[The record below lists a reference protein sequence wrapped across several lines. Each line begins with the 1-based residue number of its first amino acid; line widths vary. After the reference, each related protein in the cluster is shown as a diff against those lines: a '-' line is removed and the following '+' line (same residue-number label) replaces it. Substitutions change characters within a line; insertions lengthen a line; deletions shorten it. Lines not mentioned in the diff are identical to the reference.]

1 MENRD
6 KVRLLITDTNREKE
20 IFTNYEI
27 DTFLDMEDD
36 DVHYAAALAMETIA
50 NSEALTLKV
59 ISLLDLKTD
68 GAKLADS
75 LRDGA
80 DRMRAR
86 SDNEEEDFD
95 IYEVYEDDDEGEESE

>member
-20 IFTNYEI
+20 IFTNREI
-27 DTFLDMEDD
+27 DTFLEMQDN
-36 DVHYAAALAMETIA
+36 DVYYAAALAMETIA
-50 NSEALTLKV
+50 NNEALTLKV
-59 ISLLDLKTD
+59 IELLDLKTD

-80 DRMRAR
+80 DRMRAQ
-86 SDNEEEDFD
+86 SDEEDEYFN
-95 IYEVYEDDDEGEESE
+95 IYAVHEGGTVEMGE